1 MAKPIAVTDEEFEA
15 QVLQSPTPVLVDF
28 WAAWCAPCRMLT
40 RPLEEI
46 AAEAE
51 GLLTIAKVDVDSDP
65 DNARKLGVSNLP
77 TLILFK
83 DGQEVERIFGF
94 KQKRKLLE
102 ILSQHVEGLAAA
114 R

>member
-1 MAKPIAVTDEEFEA
+1 MSSPIHVTDAEFETT
-15 QVLQSPTPVLVDF
+15 VLKSETPVLVDF

-46 AAEAE
+46 ASETD
-51 GLLTIAKVDVDSDP
+51 GRLTIAKVDVDEHQES
-65 DNARKLGVSNLP
+65 ARKLGVANLP

-83 DGQEVERIFGF
+83 NGEEVERIHGF

-102 ILSQHVEGLAAA
+102 IMAPHVDGLSDS
-114 R
+114 